1 MFRSAFP
8 RIAGAVA
15 MALFSLTAS
24 AAELKVQITGI
35 ADRTGTIHVYVFTS
49 ADGFPKEE
57 NAAVHVTRAVPDGTQ
72 LDMVVQVP
80 DAPAY
85 ALMAYQDKN
94 GDGKMNRFLGMI
106 PQEPYAMSRNPD
118 VMGKPK
124 FSESSVQP
132 AAGET
137 IVLKLRD

>member
-1 MFRSAFP
+1 MVRSVFP
-8 RIAGAVA
+8 HIAGAVA
-15 MALFSLTAS
+15 MTLFPLAAS
-24 AAELKVQITGI
+24 AAELTVRVTGI
-35 ADRTGTIHVYVFTS
+35 ADKAGAIHVYVFTS
-49 ADGFPKEE
+49 AEGFPKEE
-57 NAAVHVTRAVPDGTQ
+57 NAAVHVSRAVPDGTQ

-124 FSESSVQP
+124 FSETSVQP
-132 AAGET
+132 ANGEA
-137 IVLKLRD
+137 IVMKLRD